1 MNAID
6 ITPIAN
12 ALIALAAA
20 VVSAVVIP
28 WICSKGDAEEL
39 AEFLRWV
46 EIGVA
51 AAEQLFDSADGLK
64 KKVYVVN
71 YLKDKGYTADVEDI
85 ENAIEAAV
93 LRLHKELYGQT
104 VLQNGCYNTAQP
116 YEVYTTLLNMGYERI
131 KT

>member
-28 WICSKGDAEEL
+28 WICSKGDAEKL

-51 AAEQLFDSADGLK
+51 AAEQLFDSADSLK
-64 KKVYVVN
+64 KKTYVVN
-71 YLKDKGYTADVEDI
+71 YLKEKGYTADVDDI

-93 LRLHKELYGQT
+93 LRLHKELYGGAADGQ
-104 VLQNGCYNTAQP
+104 
-116 YEVYTTLLNMGYERI
+116 
-131 KT
+131 